1 MTMLA
6 DRPKELSV
14 LDCCEA
20 LGTSRATHYRFEAV
34 KDVVEAAPDS
44 SEDRRPHFRA
54 LSEPERAEV
63 LNILTSE
70 RFCDDAPREVYAT
83 LLDEDQ
89 YHCSISTMYRI
100 LGANSAVKERRNQ
113 LRHPV
118 YTAPELLATKPNEVW
133 SWDITKLKGPEK
145 WSHFYLYVIV
155 DIFSRYVV
163 GWMLAD
169 RESAEL
175 AASFIE
181 ETCLKQEIPL
191 NQLTLHADRGAA
203 MKSLLVAQLLATLG
217 VTKTHSRPYVSDD
230 NPFSESQFKTL
241 KYRPDFPANFGCI
254 QDAMAYCREF
264 FTWYNTIHRHS
275 GIGLHTPENVHY
287 GKAIGINQER
297 QRTLLKA
304 YDRNRERFV
313 KKAPEPPMLP
323 TAAWINPP
331 KPKAAVSPDIVPA
344 LL

>member
-6 DRPKELSV
+6 DRPKELGI

-20 LGTSRATHYRFEAV
+20 LGTSRATHYRLEAV
-34 KDVVEAAPDS
+34 KNAVETAPVS
-44 SEDRRPHFRA
+44 AKARKPHFRA
-54 LSEPERAEV
+54 LSQPERTEV

-89 YHCSISTMYRI
+89 YFCSISSMYRI
-100 LGANSAVKERRNQ
+100 LGENGPVKERRNQ
-113 LRHPV
+113 LRHPA
-118 YTAPELLATKPNEVW
+118 YSAPELLATKPNEVW
-133 SWDITKLKGPEK
+133 SWDITKLKGPTK
-145 WSHFYLYVIV
+145 WSSFYLYVIV
-155 DIFSRYVV
+155 DIFSRCVV

-169 RESAEL
+169 RESSKL
-175 AASFIE
+175 AASFIQ
-181 ETCLKQEIPL
+181 ETCQKQEIQFD
-191 NQLTLHADRGAA
+191 QLTLHADRGAA
-203 MKSLLVAQLLATLG
+203 MKSILVAQLLANLG

-264 FTWYNTIHRHS
+264 FHWYNTMHRHS

-287 GKAIGINQER
+287 GKATRINQGR
-297 QRTLLKA
+297 QVTLLKA
-304 YDRNRERFV
+304 YELNPVRFV
-313 KKAPEPPMLP
+313 RKAPEPPMLP

-331 KPKAAVSPDIVPA
+331 KPKATAVPHTDQA
-344 LL
+344 LH